1 MIELIKM
8 VDGVA
13 RAYSTA
19 AFRADNSH
27 TVYGASISTRHLAA
41 QDVHRVRTGSKPAE
55 AVGFKIVQDG
65 FPVLVD
71 GVWVHG
77 YVSVALGADE
87 ARTLRNELLA
97 ETDWMALSDSPAITA
112 DWATYRQ
119 ALRDLTGQ
127 AGFPDD
133 VTWPTKPSGL

>member
-19 AFRADNSH
+19 AFRAENSR
-27 TVYGASISTRHLAA
+27 TVYGASISSRHLAA
-41 QDVHRVRTGSKPAE
+41 QDVYRVRAGVKPAE
-55 AVGFKIVQDG
+55 AVGFKIVQEP

-77 YVSVALGADE
+77 YVSVALDADE
-87 ARTLRNELLA
+87 ARDARNAMLKA
-97 ETDWMALSDSPAITA
+97 SDWMAVTDRTMTGPETA
-112 DWATYRQ
+112 YRKS
-119 ALRDLTGQ
+119 LRDVPQQ
-127 AGFPDD
+127 AGFPK
-133 VTWPTKPSGL
+133 TTNWPTKP

>member
-19 AFRADNSH
+19 AFRADNKY
-27 TVYGASISTRHLAA
+27 TAYGASISARHLAA

-65 FPVLVD
+65 FPNLVD
-71 GVWVHG
+71 GVWVQG
-77 YVSVALGADE
+77 YASVALDADE

-97 ETDWMALSDSPAITA
+97 KTDWAGNSDVVMSDELTA
-112 DWATYRQ
+112 YRS
-119 ALRDLTGQ
+119 ALRDVPQ
-127 AGFPDD
+127 QSGFPSAL
-133 VTWPTKPSGL
+133 TWPTNPGGL

>member
-8 VDGVA
+8 VNGVA

-19 AFRADNSH
+19 AFRSDNKR
-27 TVYGASISTRHLAA
+27 TGYGASISSRHLAA
-41 QDVHRVRTGSKPAE
+41 QDVHRVRAGVKPAE
-55 AVGFKIVQDG
+55 AVGFKIVQEP

-97 ETDWMALSDSPAITA
+97 ETDWAGNSDVVMSDELTA
-112 DWATYRQ
+112 YRS
-119 ALRDLTGQ
+119 ALRDVPQ
-127 AGFPDD
+127 QPNFPNAI
-133 VTWPTKPSGL
+133 TWPQEP

>member
-65 FPVLVD
+65 FPNLVD
-71 GVWVHG
+71 GVWVQG
-77 YVSVALGADE
+77 YASVALDADE

-97 ETDWMALSDSPAITA
+97 KTDWAGNSDVVMSDELTA
-112 DWATYRQ
+112 YRS
-119 ALRDLTGQ
+119 ALRDVPQ
-127 AGFPDD
+127 QSGFPSAL
-133 VTWPTKPSGL
+133 TWPTNPGGL

>member
-19 AFRADNSH
+19 AFRADNSR

-65 FPVLVD
+65 FPNLVD
-71 GVWVHG
+71 GVWVQG
-77 YVSVALGADE
+77 YASVALDADE

-97 ETDWMALSDSPAITA
+97 KTDWAGNSDVVMSDELTA
-112 DWATYRQ
+112 YRS
-119 ALRDLTGQ
+119 ALRDVPQ
-127 AGFPDD
+127 QSGFPSAL
-133 VTWPTKPSGL
+133 TWPTNPGGL